1 MQSNM
6 ARAKADT
13 LAKIRK
19 ALEHHSPGPL
29 SEEERA
35 EIIVALREYERL
47 LSQAVT
53 DDEIGVVLKAISED
67 ATILNAAARTEG

>member
-1 MQSNM
+1 VETRMT
-6 ARAKADT
+6 RAKAET
-13 LAKIRK
+13 LAKIRH

-47 LSQAVT
+47 LSKAVT
-53 DDEIGVVLKAISED
+53 DDEIGIVLKAISED
-67 ATILNAAARTEG
+67 AVILNAAARND